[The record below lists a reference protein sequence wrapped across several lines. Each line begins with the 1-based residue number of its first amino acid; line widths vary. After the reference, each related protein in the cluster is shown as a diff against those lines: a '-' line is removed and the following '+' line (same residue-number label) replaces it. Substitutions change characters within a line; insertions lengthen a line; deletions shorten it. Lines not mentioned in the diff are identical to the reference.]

1 MARIA
6 KGQPLQPPKKVIEPD
21 EVIEPVAPVTQ
32 PDGATTKELKL
43 VKCPE
48 CGGIYHRTT
57 PHFRADIDAAPD
69 MLELIE
75 PYKSWGW
82 TGPPPDRTAGYGRI
96 ECPECGACIAPSGK
110 LTLAK

>member
-6 KGQPLQPPKKVIEPD
+6 KGQPLQPTKKVTEPSVKQ
-21 EVIEPVAPVTQ
+21 ETVEPKQA
-32 PDGATTKELKL
+32 TKELKL

-96 ECPECGACIAPSGK
+96 ECPECGAAIAPSGK
-110 LTLAK
+110 LMVADS

>member
-6 KGQPLQPPKKVIEPD
+6 KGQPLTPPDRVPADLEAEKI
-21 EVIEPVAPVTQ
+21 
-32 PDGATTKELKL
+32 ELKL

-48 CGGIYHRTT
+48 CGGVYHRTT

-96 ECPECGACIAPSGK
+96 ECPECGSVIAPSGK
-110 LTLAK
+110 LTLVDP

>member
-6 KGQPLQPPKKVIEPD
+6 KGQPLQPPKKVIPPKSVEP
-21 EVIEPVAPVTQ
+21 E
-32 PDGATTKELKL
+32 GATKELKL

-110 LTLAK
+110 LTVIDNV

>member
-6 KGQPLQPPKKVIEPD
+6 KGQPLQPTKKVTEPSVKQ
-21 EVIEPVAPVTQ
+21 ETVEPKQA
-32 PDGATTKELKL
+32 TKELKL

-110 LTLAK
+110 LTVIDNV